1 MVSVRP
7 RGSSEG
13 EFKDAS
19 PAPES
24 AATIRDRGAAGA
36 LLLTLRAAGAQAVGF
51 IGMLVLVHLLS
62 PTALGMVAFGTTIVT
77 IGNFFADGGLG
88 AALIR
93 RGDHP
98 TVDELR
104 ALLGFQLIL
113 AVVIALGV
121 TVVGFQAGTTGA
133 VTAIMAWSLPLLAL
147 RAPHAIALERALD
160 YRPIAATDFAESV
173 VYYAW
178 AIAMVAAGWGVWGV
192 ASAAIARAVTG
203 SVADDR
209 RVATEGDHAAAGAW
223 HAALDA
229 GLRGR
234 LPGGR
239 AGSIGER
246 AGGQPGDCRRG
257 RRAVAWLLVGCIPA
271 VAGAV
276 LGVPGVVAG
285 VVPDDGAAAG
295 PRRGHPSHSGTLRP
309 CNRPPLRRN
318 AGATR
323 RLGPYC
329 RPSLARHELGPV
341 RSPPAVG
348 SAGLVI
354 AGPISVATAG
364 YLYSEKDV
372 RTPLVATV
380 INGAVWIG
388 LTAILLPTLGVAAVG
403 IAWMVASWT
412 EAAIFSRALHR
423 AGVAVGRMIIV
434 PVAAAV
440 ASALLAYATQTP
452 LPTSLVPGITT
463 AAVALA
469 AYLALSYAFNR
480 PDLLATAR
488 RVRSLT

>member
-1 MVSVRP
+1 
-7 RGSSEG
+7 
-13 EFKDAS
+13 
-19 PAPES
+19 
-24 AATIRDRGAAGA
+24 
-36 LLLTLRAAGAQAVGF
+36 
-51 IGMLVLVHLLS
+51 MLVLVHLLS

-121 TVVGFQAGTTGA
+121 AVVGFQAGTTGA

-160 YRPIAATDFAESV
+160 YRPIAATDFA
-173 VYYAW
+173 
-178 AIAMVAAGWGVWGV
+178 GV
-192 ASAAIARAVTG
+192 ARVLRLGDRDGRSGLGCLGCGVGRNRTCRHRLG
-203 SVADDR
+203 ADDR

-229 GLRGR
+229 GLRVGFQAVGLAALAR
-234 LPGGR
+234 
-239 AGSIGER
+239 
-246 AGGQPGDCRRG
+246 GQG
-257 RRAVAWLLVGCIPA
+257 VNLVI
-271 VAGAV
+271 
-276 LGVPGVVAG
+276 
-285 VVPDDGAAAG
+285 AAAG
-295 PRRGHPSHSGTLRP
+295 GERLLGYWSVAYRLLQVPFWVFQALWRVSYPTMARLRAHGEDTRLTVERFARATALLSGAMLAPLAASAHIVVPALLGANWAPSAA
-309 CNRPPLRRN
+309 PLPW
-318 AGATR
+318 A
-323 RLGPYC
+323 
-329 RPSLARHELGPV
+329 
-341 RSPPAVG
+341 